1 MTRLMTTL
9 SLQLIMELSFEIMV
23 NVLLV
28 LLNAILLLVKYVVQ
42 DVTTPSFVLNWVTV
56 DNVQFKTAVENI
68 TKILLVSEN
77 K

>member
-68 TKILLVSEN
+68 TKILLVSE